1 MNHKNENINEKSCCK
16 KMEKQADREENNIKY
31 CENKE
36 KTAGGKRHEK
46 ECACKKGE
54 HLHGGAI
61 EGGEHDRGHGHG
73 CGCDHKEEHH
83 HDHCGSEH
91 DHCGCGCDHEH
102 GERLESRAFL
112 RYVAGAVLL
121 LLSFLGELSVLSPW
135 IAVPAAIAVYVYF
148 GVEVWCGAINGLRGG
163 RPFTE
168 QMLMCVATV
177 GAAALLEF
185 ADAAAVMYLYSLG
198 ELIQGAAYRKSREN
212 IADLIEITE
221 EYINK
226 VENGSIR
233 RVAAS
238 TARIGDIISVTVGE
252 KISLDGIVVDGSGF
266 ADTAAIT
273 GESVP
278 RELAVGTECL
288 SGSVLVAGAVS
299 VRVTECFEHS
309 TANKMKAAVERAS
322 RQ

>member
-112 RYVAGAVLL
+112 RSHRCASCAPYHPTACHFRVSLL
-121 LLSFLGELSVLSPW
+121 
-135 IAVPAAIAVYVYF
+135 
-148 GVEVWCGAINGLRGG
+148 
-163 RPFTE
+163 
-168 QMLMCVATV
+168 
-177 GAAALLEF
+177 
-185 ADAAAVMYLYSLG
+185 
-198 ELIQGAAYRKSREN
+198 K
-212 IADLIEITE
+212 
-221 EYINK
+221 
-226 VENGSIR
+226 
-233 RVAAS
+233 
-238 TARIGDIISVTVGE
+238 
-252 KISLDGIVVDGSGF
+252 
-266 ADTAAIT
+266 
-273 GESVP
+273 
-278 RELAVGTECL
+278 
-288 SGSVLVAGAVS
+288 
-299 VRVTECFEHS
+299 
-309 TANKMKAAVERAS
+309 
-322 RQ
+322 